1 MHKRTASVLFN
12 SLLTKHDK
20 KFSSLLLEFNLPFL
34 SPYSLLQSFNLNIPT
49 ISGPLKPTTPLIKSD
64 DSRRTVFNLTDTQLT
79 TPQTELLS
87 LGLKLSPTE
96 VKPNS
101 STLASKTE
109 SSTRTFSPAVE
120 NAIVN
125 DISNILQRPSITK
138 PNLKP
143 HLSTALKSLQ
153 QQKNTLKITRA
164 DKGNATV
171 IMTQKQYNDKIL
183 EHLDVDCYTPLNKDP
198 TDSLNRKLDSVLKK
212 LLKENK
218 INKPFFDSCRTSNLR
233 RPQLYG
239 LPKIHKP
246 GNPIRPIVSFY
257 NTPLSSLHKQLSII
271 LKPLTISPLRLKDSS
286 DFVKHL
292 NSSTDPNYSYYCS
305 LDVKSLYTSCD
316 MRLAAKTV
324 LDKLQED
331 PTILPDNITVDAV
344 YTLLNFSLDNSYF
357 QYQDQFYKQT
367 TGGPMGSPLT
377 VALAEIRVTDTE
389 QLALETSNQPPK
401 HYRHFVDDGFGHFI
415 NQQHASEFLQH
426 INGLTKDLQYT
437 IEHPTPDGSIPY
449 LDVLIH
455 ADKTTSVYRK
465 PTHTNLYTHYS
476 SSTPQCSKDSI
487 ISSLTSRAHTMCSP
501 CHLEPEIQLIKQI
514 LLSNGYPL
522 RRINLIMARTLKNL
536 KKKNPPK
543 LKTSPSANILLPYPA
558 GYHQRHKVRTP
569 TL

>member
-1 MHKRTASVLFN
+1 M
-12 SLLTKHDK
+12 
-20 KFSSLLLEFNLPFL
+20 
-34 SPYSLLQSFNLNIPT
+34 I
-49 ISGPLKPTTPLIKSD
+49 KPD
-64 DSRRTVFNLTDTQLT
+64 DSRRTVINLTETQLT
-79 TPQTELLS
+79 RPQTELLS
-87 LGLKLSPTE
+87 LGLKFSPTE
-96 VKPNS
+96 VKPKIG
-101 STLASKTE
+101 TIASKIE
-109 SSTRTFSPAVE
+109 WSTRTFSPAVE

-125 DISNILQRPSITK
+125 DISYILQRPSNTK

-153 QQKNTLKITRA
+153 RQKNILKITRA

-183 EHLDVDCYTPLNKDP
+183 EHLDLDCYTPLNKDP

-218 INKPFFDSCRTSNLR
+218 IDKPFFDSCRTSNPR

-271 LKPLTISPLRLKDSS
+271 LKPLTISPLRLKDSC
-286 DFVKHL
+286 DFVNHL
-292 NSSTDPNYSYYCS
+292 NSSSDPSYSYYCS

-344 YTLLNFSLDNSYF
+344 YALLNFSLDNSYF
-357 QYQDQFYKQT
+357 QYQDKFYKQT

-377 VALAEIRVTDTE
+377 VALAEIRVTETE
-389 QLALETSNQPPK
+389 QLALETSSQPPQTLPTLRGRRIWTLYK
-401 HYRHFVDDGFGHFI
+401 
-415 NQQHASEFLQH
+415 QHANEFLRH
-426 INGLTKDLQYT
+426 INGLTNDLQYT

-455 ADKTTSVYRK
+455 ADKNHLRIQKTN
-465 PTHTNLYTHYS
+465 PHQPLHPLLFFHTAILKRLCY
-476 SSTPQCSKDSI
+476 
-487 ISSLTSRAHTMCSP
+487 
-501 CHLEPEIQLIKQI
+501 
-514 LLSNGYPL
+514 LLSH
-522 RRINLIMARTLKNL
+522 
-536 KKKNPPK
+536 
-543 LKTSPSANILLPYPA
+543 S
-558 GYHQRHKVRTP
+558 
-569 TL
+569 